1 MQGSLFC
8 LSFFLTEGLLP
19 VHYMFIIVAGVSKG
33 WKGLFISSNSFAVF
47 ASLTVSLQADRVH
60 GNVFLSLK
68 KKFIKLEEC
77 LYLEK
82 DWKQPNYCSKF
93 LSA

>member
-1 MQGSLFC
+1 M
-8 LSFFLTEGLLP
+8 
-19 VHYMFIIVAGVSKG
+19 HYMFIIVARVSKG

-68 KKFIKLEEC
+68 K
-77 LYLEK
+77 
-82 DWKQPNYCSKF
+82 NS
-93 LSA
+93 

>member
-47 ASLTVSLQADRVH
+47 ASLTVSLQADRVP
-60 GNVFLSLK
+60 GNVFLSFK
-68 KKFIKLEEC
+68 KIHKVRGIFGEGLETTKL
-77 LYLEK
+77 L
-82 DWKQPNYCSKF
+82 QQVP
-93 LSA
+93 